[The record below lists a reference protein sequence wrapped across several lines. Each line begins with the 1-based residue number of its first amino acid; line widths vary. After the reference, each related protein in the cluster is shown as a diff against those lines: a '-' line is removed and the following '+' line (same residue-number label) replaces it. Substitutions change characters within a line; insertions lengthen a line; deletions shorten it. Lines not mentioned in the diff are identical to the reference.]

1 MEENFVMLKN
11 RGGGIWCFLYIKNFF
26 CFFFLDVVWSMD
38 FDFLFFDVRVLISD
52 FLIKNISVV
61 GFVNFMGYLLEIV
74 YIILNFFNFVFVL
87 MMFVICYLVVFWYM
101 NKILLFVYVVELF
114 FMSFDLI
121 FMFVGFFILYK
132 FIKLVDWYNDFVDF
146 ILNFS
151 GILGL
156 YIISGFVVMFLLYV
170 VFEYSVYYF
179 MEKFKKVDRKY
190 NLEKYKN

>member
-1 MEENFVMLKN
+1 MV
-11 RGGGIWCFLYIKNFF
+11 
-26 CFFFLDVVWSMD
+26 FFLEVVWSMD

-132 FIKLVDWYNDFVDF
+132 FIKFIDWYNDLVNF
-146 ILNFS
+146 ILNLS

>member
-1 MEENFVMLKN
+1 
-11 RGGGIWCFLYIKNFF
+11 
-26 CFFFLDVVWSMD
+26 
-38 FDFLFFDVRVLISD
+38 
-52 FLIKNISVV
+52 
-61 GFVNFMGYLLEIV
+61 
-74 YIILNFFNFVFVL
+74 

-132 FIKLVDWYNDFVDF
+132 FIKFIDRYNDLVNF
-146 ILNFS
+146 ILNLS